1 MRQLV
6 GILEAMHLKTSV
18 THVKLG
24 CFCQKTIL
32 RHMPASNCDDIDCP
46 KTNPGPWS
54 SGICLRPCGDSSA
67 LSPFILNM
75 ILGLP
80 SLKFVQLTLC
90 RRQKVASIELSPL
103 SPPSPC
109 NSVDVG
115 TSLGPLPFQML
126 IHPENIC
133 WR

>member
-46 KTNPGPWS
+46 KKTNPGPWS
-54 SGICLRPCGDSSA
+54 SGICLKPCGDSSA

-90 RRQKVASIELSPL
+90 RRLHPSNCLPSLPL
-103 SPPSPC
+103 
-109 NSVDVG
+109 V
-115 TSLGPLPFQML
+115 LAILLML
-126 IHPENIC
+126 AHPWGLC
-133 WR
+133 LFGC